1 LIYVKG
7 NKAGFYNPRNNPK
20 KKLTFK
26 KKPFNLHYN
35 QSEKNA
41 GNSISTKGKGYR
53 PKFFPNKTLINNN
66 KSKISIFMNMYKW
79 KFNNNINYWFFNCNN
94 YNNNNNN
101 LNYIDI
107 QGKNNEIKTIN
118 KPNIEQ
124 IDFSFQNEEPF
135 ENEISDNEN
144 SVNSNIVNLTQNK

>member
-1 LIYVKG
+1 MQQIPPQRE
-7 NKAGFYNPRNNPK
+7 NPIGTFQNN
-20 KKLTFK
+20 LRAQ
-26 KKPFNLHYN
+26 N
-35 QSEKNA
+35 QKNA

-66 KSKISIFMNMYKW
+66 KN
-79 KFNNNINYWFFNCNN
+79 
-94 YNNNNNN
+94 
-101 LNYIDI
+101 I